1 MTTLFISDLHLDET
15 RPDITRAFFDF
26 LQSHA
31 IKAKAL
37 YILGDFF
44 ESWIGDD
51 DSSALIESVKKTL
64 STVSKQ
70 GVAVY
75 IMHGNR
81 DFLLGNTFC
90 AEVGAQL
97 ITDPT
102 VITLAGEQTL
112 LMHGDSL
119 CTDDQQYMQFRTMLR
134 SAAWQQDA
142 LSKPLEER
150 RTIAKHL
157 RMASNEANSNKA
169 EDIMD
174 VNADAVVAALKEYGC
189 TRMIHGHTHRPNR
202 HPITSDN
209 IKAERIVLG
218 DWDSNVWYLTDES
231 GSLSLHSSP
240 L

>member
-1 MTTLFISDLHLDET
+1 
-15 RPDITRAFFDF
+15 
-26 LQSHA
+26 
-31 IKAKAL
+31 
-37 YILGDFF
+37 
-44 ESWIGDD
+44 
-51 DSSALIESVKKTL
+51 
-64 STVSKQ
+64 
-70 GVAVY
+70 
-75 IMHGNR
+75 
-81 DFLLGNTFC
+81 
-90 AEVGAQL
+90 
-97 ITDPT
+97 
-102 VITLAGEQTL
+102 
-112 LMHGDSL
+112 MHGDSL